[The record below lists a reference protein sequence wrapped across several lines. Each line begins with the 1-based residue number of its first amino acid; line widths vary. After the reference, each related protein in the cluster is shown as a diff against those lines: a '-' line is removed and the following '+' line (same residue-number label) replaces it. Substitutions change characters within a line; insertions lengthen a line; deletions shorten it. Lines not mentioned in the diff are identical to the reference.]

1 MLMKSKF
8 YHSKQSNKYADKSSA
23 QKISTDMHSAQEG
36 DTKLIRSLAKID
48 NASLSEP
55 FFETEFRKKN
65 LVLVDVRTK

>member
-1 MLMKSKF
+1 
-8 YHSKQSNKYADKSSA
+8 
-23 QKISTDMHSAQEG
+23 MHSAQEG